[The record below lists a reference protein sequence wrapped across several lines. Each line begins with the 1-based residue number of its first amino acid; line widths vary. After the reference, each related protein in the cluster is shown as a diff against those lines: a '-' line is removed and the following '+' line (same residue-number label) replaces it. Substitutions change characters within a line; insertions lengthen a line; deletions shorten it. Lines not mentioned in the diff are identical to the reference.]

1 MAKLPDE
8 FVRRI
13 REQIKLEAKLGPRG
27 YGSKKVEDTLEEIR
41 VSLQGVGGDAVH
53 GNDEEPGLLPLLER
67 SVEECDEAIE
77 GEGPSA
83 KYGLTSLS
91 FVIGLA
97 FDLGKYAVGGG
108 VDLEALQRRKLACR
122 VGGETSG
129 REMAKKWKAVAR
141 PIWAKERGRLSDPD
155 IAALICVELGKR
167 KILRSTRTVLNE
179 IKKWKKLTH

>member
-13 REQIKLEAKLGPRG
+13 REQIKLEAKLSPRG

-41 VSLQGVGGDAVH
+41 VALQGVGGDAVH

-83 KYGLTSLS
+83 KYGLLVSPS
-91 FVIGLA
+91 S
-97 FDLGKYAVGGG
+97 
-108 VDLEALQRRKLACR
+108 
-122 VGGETSG
+122 SG
-129 REMAKKWKAVAR
+129 
-141 PIWAKERGRLSDPD
+141 
-155 IAALICVELGKR
+155 
-167 KILRSTRTVLNE
+167 LRSILANMLRAEASTSKLCNAESLRAAWEAKRAAVRWQRNGKPWRARYGRRNEGAFPIRTSRL
-179 IKKWKKLTH
+179 